1 MAIKKIK
8 PWLPLALAVA
18 LLSGC
23 IPYDRHRPAYADLCQ
38 KQAQR
43 YTVVSEGKTH
53 EFTLYGYLYNPKMFW
68 SDDVYKQSQFSI
80 KPRLANGWLA
90 SREFYVSLVLVA
102 NNQPQ
107 GATPLPV
114 YYDAR
119 QATVTVNDGRR
130 IGAYPQLFL
139 STNTDTPVASLD
151 YSRPSPVNLNDPE
164 LNSLRHKKIH
174 TVQIHKGHGAVAVV
188 FPVSELGV
196 RFDAEAK
203 WQIYLGDLTIM
214 GQAYPIHELSTC
226 HVPAKR
232 WIGIEPLMR

>member
-1 MAIKKIK
+1 MKIK
-8 PWLPLALAVA
+8 RWLALVLAMT

-68 SDDVYKQSQFSI
+68 SDNVREQSHFTI
-80 KPRLANGWLA
+80 KPHLANGWSA
-90 SREFYVSLVLVA
+90 PREFYLSLVLVA
-102 NNQPQ
+102 KNQAQ
-107 GATPLPV
+107 GVTPLPV

-119 QATVTVNDGRR
+119 QATVTVNDRRR
-130 IGAYPQLFL
+130 IGAYPQVFL
-139 STNTDTPVASLD
+139 ATNRDTPVASLD
-151 YSRPSPVNLNDPE
+151 YSRPSPVNLNDPS
-164 LNSLRHKKIH
+164 LNRFRDKKIR
-174 TVQIHKGHGAVAVV
+174 TAQIHKGHGAVAVV

-196 RFDAEAK
+196 RFDAQAE
-203 WQIYLGDLTIM
+203 WQIHLGDLTIM
-214 GQAYPIHELSTC
+214 DQAYPINDLFTC
-226 HVPAKR
+226 HVPAKS